1 MADNQEWH
9 RMVRKER
16 RAGGVSRDSD
26 MTGGAG
32 APEARP
38 AGVLHVLATTDL
50 HCNLLS
56 HDYYADRP
64 DPAIGLS
71 RVASLIARARADAA
85 EQGAACILVDNG
97 DGLQGSPLGDIV
109 PGSNGPHPL
118 ARAFQVL
125 EYDAVGLGNHDFDFG
140 VEALA
145 EVLGDAPCPVLC
157 SNLTAA
163 KPGIDLPFTQTAVL
177 ERQIPGCPGLPPVR
191 IGLLSVLPPQTLIWC
206 GKALEDQ
213 LAAAGIVET
222 AEAQS
227 RRLKEQGCD
236 VVLAL
241 AHTGVAARTGAD
253 RSENALEQ
261 LAALPEIDAV
271 VGGHTHLTLPHPDH
285 PFAKPVVMPGAHGS
299 HLGVISLELEHSAA
313 GWQPAGGTASLQP
326 VAQHG
331 DTGASVPLAEEAAG
345 FTRALAADHARTLER
360 MRQPAGYSPV
370 AMHSYFTF
378 FAPDRGL
385 ALVAGAQA
393 AAVRPLLQGTA
404 AQGLPLLSAAA
415 PCKFGGRSGPHFY
428 TDIAAGELCARNIA
442 DLQVFPNEL
451 RVVAVT
457 GAQLREWLEMSAGLF
472 NRIAPGSRGT
482 LLADP
487 QRAGHHFDVIFGLT
501 YQICLSQ
508 PARYSATGECIN
520 PSAQR
525 IVDLRWNGRPVAPEQ
540 RFAVAANSYR
550 VSGGGSF
557 RMLREADELPLAP
570 MRIRQAV
577 RDYIA
582 GQLPADPLAEAPY
595 PWRLAP
601 MPGTS
606 AVAVTGPGAAA
617 HLDELPAGLAE
628 PRGFS
633 SGGFW
638 QIELHL

>member
-1 MADNQEWH
+1 
-9 RMVRKER
+9 
-16 RAGGVSRDSD
+16 

-32 APEARP
+32 APETRP
-38 AGVLHVLATTDL
+38 AGVLRVLATTDL

-71 RVASLIARARADAA
+71 RVASLIRRARAEAA

-109 PGSNGPHPL
+109 PGAPGPHPL

-125 EYDAVGLGNHDFDFG
+125 EYDAAGLGNHDFDFG
-140 VEALA
+140 LAALA
-145 EVLGDAPCPVLC
+145 GVLRDMPCPVLC
-157 SNLTAA
+157 SNLTAVQA
-163 KPGIDLPFTQTAVL
+163 EIDLPFANTAVL

-206 GKALEDQ
+206 GRALEVQ
-213 LAAAGIVET
+213 LAATGIVET
-222 AEAQS
+222 AEGEA
-227 RRLKEQGCD
+227 RRLREQGCD
-236 VVLAL
+236 LVLAL
-241 AHTGVAARTGAD
+241 AHTGIAAGTGAD
-253 RSENALEQ
+253 SSENALEQ
-261 LAALPEIDAV
+261 LAALPGIDAV
-271 VGGHTHLTLPHPDH
+271 VGGHTHLTLPGPEHA
-285 PFAKPVVMPGAHGS
+285 FAKPVVMPGAHGS
-299 HLGVISLELEHSAA
+299 HLGVISLELEYGDA
-313 GWQPAGGTASLQP
+313 GWRPAGGSASLRP
-326 VAQHG
+326 VAQ
-331 DTGASVPLAEEAAG
+331 TGRSGAAVPLTEEEPS

-385 ALVAGAQA
+385 ALVASAQA
-393 AAVRPLLQGTA
+393 AAVRPLLRGTA
-404 AQGLPLLSAAA
+404 AEALPLLSAAA
-415 PCKFGGRSGPHFY
+415 PCKFGGRSGPHYY

-508 PARYSATGECIN
+508 PPRYSASGECIN

-525 IVDLRWNGRPVAPEQ
+525 ILDLSWNGRSVAPEQ

-557 RMLREADELPLAP
+557 RMLHAAEELPLAP

-595 PWRLAP
+595 PWQLAP

-628 PRGFS
+628 PRGFG

-638 QIELHL
+638 EIELNL